1 MDASGDRPPA
11 SSRVFTVPNLIS
23 AFRIALI
30 PVFWALIVDPDTTAW
45 GIVLFGAV
53 VATDWVD
60 GTIARRTG
68 QVSELGK
75 VLDPVAD
82 RAAIAAGLIA
92 LIVRGAFPLW
102 AGALILARDVAVL
115 VAGAVL
121 AAKGLRIDVRWIGKV
136 ATFALMIAIPAVSLG
151 DARPVAGRG
160 RPRRRVARL
169 RAGHR
174 RVLRRRR
181 GVRDRP
187 ATRAL
192 HRMTGS
198 ARASRARRT
207 IVPIAGV
214 EAGADQRRRGG

>member
-92 LIVRGAFPLW
+92 LIVRGAFPVW

-121 AAKGLRIDVRWIGKV
+121 AAKGLRIDVRWIGKI
-136 ATFALMIAIPAVSLG
+136 ATFALMIAIPAVSWGTLDLWPAAAALAVGWPVYLLG
-151 DARPVAGRG
+151 IVEYYVA
-160 RPRRRVARL
+160 
-169 RAGHR
+169 AGAYAID
-174 RVLRRRR
+174 LRR
-181 GVRDRP
+181 
-187 ATRAL
+187 AL
-192 HRMTGS
+192 ST
-198 ARASRARRT
+198 A
-207 IVPIAGV
+207 
-214 EAGADQRRRGG
+214 